1 MSSYKQKVQKICHIE
16 IQLQQELRKGNLWKM
31 VVLPILTKAA
41 YDPSVT
47 EN

>member
-31 VVLPILTKAA
+31 VVLLILTKAA